1 MRVQKLVVLFMLA
14 VVGVS
19 ACGSSSKT
27 PAASNST
34 SPSPSNPS
42 SSRPGGSSGANTT
55 APKLSGDS
63 GSSFCN
69 LAHHYGSA
77 FKSNSVVGSTPTD
90 LKKLYENIGPALSE
104 AESKAPSAIKGDMQ
118 TFVTAFNQVVKAL
131 SAVNYD
137 YTKLSPATFAA
148 LGTAQVKAA
157 SNHIEQ
163 YLKQVCNIDLS
174 APASTP

>member
-1 MRVQKLVVLFMLA
+1 MRAQKLVVLFLLA
-14 VVGVS
+14 VVAVS

-34 SPSPSNPS
+34 SPSASNPS

-63 GSSFCN
+63 GSSFCD
-69 LAHHYGSA
+69 LARHDESA
-77 FKSNSVVGSTPTD
+77 FSGLSFVGSTPAD
-90 LKKLYENIGPALSE
+90 LKKLDQNIGPALSE

-118 TFVTAFNQVVKAL
+118 TFATAYNNVVKAL
-131 SAVNYD
+131 SDVNYD
-137 YTKLSPATFAA
+137 YTKLSPATIAT
-148 LGTAQVKAA
+148 LGTPQVKAA
-157 SNHIEQ
+157 TNHLDQ

-174 APASTP
+174 LSPSTP